1 MDEYFVFLQPNGINS
16 FYQVKDVER
25 WKKFK
30 TFPSIPDQG
39 EGGTVPI
46 IRVELRKPENYARI
60 LNRSQR

>member
-1 MDEYFVFLQPNGINS
+1 M
-16 FYQVKDVER
+16 DVER

-39 EGGTVPI
+39 EGRTVPI